1 MSAAAPSVASK
12 ALAASLPHAVGAEA
26 STTATDKPPRAPLR
40 MRHPD
45 MTQVDDSSSDSE
57 RGESDSEGETTAV
70 DDGSYQDDN
79 FVRKVLA
86 KERPLPPITWRTLPS
101 NINVISTLALTVVPA
116 LAIYGALTTPLKWQ
130 TALWSV
136 IYYFFT
142 GLGIT
147 AGYHRLWAHRA
158 YTASLPLQYFLALGG
173 SGAVEGSIKWWSRGH
188 RAHHRYT
195 DTELDPYSAQ
205 KGFWWSHIGWMVV
218 KPRRKPGV
226 ADVSD
231 LSVNPVVKW
240 QHRWYLPLIVGMGF
254 VFPCVVAGLFWG
266 DFRGGFFFA
275 GAARLLFVHHSTFC
289 VNSLAHWLGETPFDD
304 KHSPRDHWVTAL
316 VTVGEGYHNF
326 HHEFPQDYRNAIRTF
341 QYDPTKWFIYT
352 MYLCGLASQ
361 LKTFPDN
368 EIRRG
373 QYAMQLKAIS
383 KQADEIKWPKSSNHL
398 PVLTWDEFQEACKTR
413 QLMVVSG
420 FIHDVS
426 TFIDEHPGGR
436 ALIKTRLGRDATN
449 AFYGGYYDHS
459 NGAANLL
466 AQYRVGVIEGGY
478 EVEHLKRFSDVIESL
493 KESGADGVAGKSAD
507 LQSGP
512 VRVSVIKGDPALKSA
527 PLDNLSNAPTFKVNR
542 LTGGLGHALNP
553 VA

>member
-1 MSAAAPSVASK
+1 MAAPLAAA
-12 ALAASLPHAVGAEA
+12 AATVDTAT
-26 STTATDKPPRAPLR
+26 TTAKPGRAPLR

-45 MTQVDDSSSDSE
+45 YSQGDALESSDSDRE
-57 RGESDSEGETTAV
+57 ASDSEGETTAV
-70 DDGSYQDDN
+70 DDGTYQDDN

-86 KERPLPPITWRTLPS
+86 KERPLPPITLKTLPQ

-116 LAIYGALTTPLKWQ
+116 LAIYGAFTTQIKWQ

-136 IYYFFT
+136 IYYFYT

-147 AGYHRLWAHRA
+147 AGYHRLWAHRS

-195 DTELDPYSAQ
+195 DTDLDPYSAQ
-205 KGFWWSHIGWMVV
+205 KGFWWSHIGWMIV
-218 KPRRKPGV
+218 KPRRTPGV

-231 LSVNPVVKW
+231 LSVNEVVKW
-240 QHRWYLPLIVGMGF
+240 QHRWYVYLIVGMGF
-254 VFPCVVAGLFWG
+254 VFPTLVAGLGWG
-266 DFRGGFFFA
+266 DYRGGFFFA

-304 KHSPRDHWVTAL
+304 KHSPRDHWITAL

-326 HHEFPQDYRNAIRTF
+326 HHEFPQDFRNAIQTF
-341 QYDPTKWFIYT
+341 QYDPTKWFIIV
-352 MYLCGLASQ
+352 MHWLGLASQ

-373 QYAMQLKAIS
+373 QYAMKLKAVARE
-383 KQADEIKWPKSSNHL
+383 ADEIRWPKSSNHL

-413 QLMVVSG
+413 QLMVISG
-420 FIHDVS
+420 YIHDVS

-459 NGAANLL
+459 NGANNVL

-478 EVEHLKRFSDVIESL
+478 EVEHLKRFSKLIEDL

-507 LQSGP
+507 LHGGAKSST
-512 VRVSVIKGDPALKSA
+512 RTTVIKGDPQLKSA
-527 PLDNLSNAPTFKVNR
+527 PLADVAQAPTFKNVR
-542 LTGGLGHALNP
+542 LTGGLGHAIH
-553 VA
+553 A